1 MNSRKHFVGRVVVA
15 TVSCATLKEPT
26 TGRQSDGR
34 SARGVDWPALGVL
47 YPGAHPDHRRTASN
61 CISYGALVP
70 LVEKTWAD
78 LATGARLFSILAVQR
93 HDP

>member
-26 TGRQSDGR
+26 ARSQSDGR
-34 SARGVDWPALGVL
+34 STRGVGWPAPGVL
-47 YPGAHPDHRRTASN
+47 YPGAHSGHRRTAFN
-61 CISYGALVP
+61 CIAYGGLMP

-78 LATGARLFSILAVQR
+78 LATGVRLFSILAVQR